1 MEIVALGCKKK
12 ETNSQFPPPSAPPQA
27 ASTAP
32 ASPDPNPP
40 STAAPAPPAA
50 PDSYESAVTAR
61 SIDYLKGQIA
71 RKDWPKA
78 QRALGQVESRP
89 LTPEQRQYVNS
100 LKAQLPP
107 GK

>member
-1 MEIVALGCKKK
+1 MEIGLVGCAKK
-12 ETNSQFPPPSAPPQA
+12 ETNSQIQPQSAPPQA

-32 ASPDPNPP
+32 ASPAPTSP
-40 STAAPAPPAA
+40 STPVPAPTGA
-50 PDSYESAVTAR
+50 PDSYEAAVTAR

-78 QRALGQVESRP
+78 RRALGQVESRP

>member
-1 MEIVALGCKKK
+1 MEIGLVGCGKK
-12 ETNSQFPPPSAPPQA
+12 ETNSQIQPQSAPPQA

-32 ASPDPNPP
+32 ASPAPTSP
-40 STAAPAPPAA
+40 SAPAGA
-50 PDSYESAVTAR
+50 PDSYEAAVTAR

-78 QRALGQVESRP
+78 RRALGQVESRP